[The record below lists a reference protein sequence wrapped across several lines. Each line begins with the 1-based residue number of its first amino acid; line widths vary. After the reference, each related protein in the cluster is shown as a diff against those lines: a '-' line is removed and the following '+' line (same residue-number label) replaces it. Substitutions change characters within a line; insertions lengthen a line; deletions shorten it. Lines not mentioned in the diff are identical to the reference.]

1 MIGYKKLLSIGK
13 NEAKDK
19 PIEINIDTCKLP
31 DDEVIDVVVESENK
45 SPISKYRIYCFCDN
59 TYIYNIYSGY
69 TCSIRG
75 RGLISLKIS
84 DNYVDI
90 YKDSVSMYSHEEN
103 NDLLI
108 LNRMSP
114 INVFVS
120 SNIDRMLF
128 L

>member
-1 MIGYKKLLSIGK
+1 MIGYKKLLFIGK

-19 PIEINIDTCKLP
+19 LIEINMDTRGLP
-31 DDEVIDVVVESENK
+31 DDEVIDVIIESEDK
-45 SPISKYRIYCFCDN
+45 RPVSKYRIYNFCYD
-59 TYIYNIYSGY
+59 TYVYNACNGY
-69 TCSIRG
+69 TCSIKD

-84 DNYVDI
+84 DNHVDI
-90 YKDSVSMYSHEEN
+90 YKDSVLVNSQNEN

-108 LNRMSP
+108 MNKTSQ

-120 SNIDRMLF
+120 SNMDRMLV

>member
-31 DDEVIDVVVESENK
+31 DDEVIDVIVESENK
-45 SPISKYRIYCFCDN
+45 SPVSKYRIYCFCDN
-59 TYIYNIYSGY
+59 TYVYNIYSGY
-69 TCSIRG
+69 TYSIKG

-90 YKDSVSMYSHEEN
+90 YKDSVSMYSHKEN
-103 NDLLI
+103 NNLLI
-108 LNRMSP
+108 LNKMSP
-114 INVFVS
+114 INMFVS